1 MAEEHIGT
9 ITHYFGKPGV
19 GVVKLDAAVKVGDML
34 QFRGNTTDFQ
44 QKLESME
51 VDHAAVESAEPG
63 AEVAFK
69 VSERVRQ
76 GDEVYRVTPD

>member
-1 MAEEHIGT
+1 MAEERIGT
-9 ITHYFGKPGV
+9 ITHYFAKPEV
-19 GVVKLDAAVKVGDML
+19 GVVKLEADVKIGDML
-34 QFRGNTTDFQ
+34 HFRGHTTDFQ

-51 VDHAAVESAEPG
+51 VDHAPVESAEPG

-69 VSERVRQ
+69 VSQRVRQ

>member
-1 MAEEHIGT
+1 MAEERIGT
-9 ITHYFGKPGV
+9 ITHYFGKPEV
-19 GVVKLDAAVKVGDML
+19 GVVKLEADVKVGDTL
-34 QFRGNTTDFQ
+34 HFRGHTTDFE

-69 VSERVRQ
+69 VSERVRE